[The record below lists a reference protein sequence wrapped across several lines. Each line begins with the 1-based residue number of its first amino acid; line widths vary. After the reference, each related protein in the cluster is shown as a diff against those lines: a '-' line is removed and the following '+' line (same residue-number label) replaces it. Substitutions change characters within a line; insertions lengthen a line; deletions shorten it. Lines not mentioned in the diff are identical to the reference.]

1 MPGTVEIRWRRL
13 RYSLAVFTAATLA
26 GGTAAAAAWWQ
37 EHRAIERLEAA
48 ETRLAAARGRYAALS
63 AEREKWRRFGPLYRR
78 LAAQG
83 RLGGEQPARWTDA
96 VKNAMA
102 GVPAARYRFGSTHV
116 VENDG
121 PAEVRATDLSLD
133 LEMRHEAELT
143 RFLAAL
149 EREAPGTFTVSG
161 CRLVRT
167 DVAGA
172 REPPR
177 AAAAGD
183 SHAVVDAACRIRWQ
197 SVVLSGTGP
206 GWTPAAGLDG
216 GKVAAAAWAG
226 SEAAPVEPPRDTFGR
241 LFTTAAERAR
251 IDAALVAGAVA
262 RETDEAPSA
271 APVRSGPPAQPGPV
285 RWVRIGGI
293 VARSGRSVF
302 AWIDGR
308 RVAYGDP
315 PPKRP
320 ALARISLQLPAAD
333 ANLLAVTR
341 RTPSSRFDSASAP
354 VSTTTSAAR
363 KRSFGPCALSQRHL
377 DARSRKPRRA
387 FRVSTNP
394 EKFTEFFEYAT
405 KVGEICGP
413 AEPLATGIRVDAG
426 GRSILVRPGQR
437 FDPRTGA
444 VSDPI
449 RRPKDRSRRARSLRE
464 SSTAP
469 LTDPA
474 TPGQN

>member
-1 MPGTVEIRWRRL
+1 MPGPVEIRWRRL
-13 RYSLAVFTAATLA
+13 RLSLAAFTAAALA

-37 EHRAIERLEAA
+37 EQRAAERMEAA
-48 ETRLAAARGRYAALS
+48 ETRLAAARGRYSAL
-63 AEREKWRRFGPLYRR
+63 AGERERWRRFGPLYRR

-83 RLGGEQPARWTDA
+83 RLGGEQPARWTEA
-96 VKNAMA
+96 VRHAVA

-121 PAEVRATDLSLD
+121 PVEVRATDLSLE

-161 CRLVRT
+161 CHLVRR
-167 DVAGA
+167 DGPGA
-172 REPPR
+172 REPPP
-177 AAAAGD
+177 AAASGD
-183 SHAVVDAACRIRWQ
+183 PGAAVDAACRIRWQ

-216 GKVAAAAWAG
+216 GKAAGAAWAG
-226 SEAAPVEPPRDTFGR
+226 WEAAPVEPPRDTFGR

-251 IDAALVAGAVA
+251 IDAALMARAVA
-262 RETDEAPSA
+262 PEADEAPSA
-271 APVRSGPPAQPGPV
+271 APVRSGPPAQPGPA
-285 RWVRIGGI
+285 RWVHVGGI

-308 RVAYGDP
+308 RVGYVDP
-315 PPKRP
+315 LPKRP
-320 ALARISLQLPAAD
+320 D
-333 ANLLAVTR
+333 
-341 RTPSSRFDSASAP
+341 
-354 VSTTTSAAR
+354 
-363 KRSFGPCALSQRHL
+363 
-377 DARSRKPRRA
+377 
-387 FRVSTNP
+387 
-394 EKFTEFFEYAT
+394 
-405 KVGEICGP
+405 P
-413 AEPLATGIRVDAG
+413 AESRAAGIRVDAG
-426 GRSILVRPGQR
+426 GHSILVRPGQR

-464 SSTAP
+464 SSAAP
-469 LTDPA
+469 LTDPPA
-474 TPGQN
+474 PGQN

>member
-1 MPGTVEIRWRRL
+1 MLGAVEIRWRRMRL
-13 RYSLAVFTAATLA
+13 PLAAFAAAALA

-37 EHRAIERLEAA
+37 EQRVAERMEAA
-48 ETRLAAARGRYAALS
+48 ETRLAAARGRYSAL
-63 AEREKWRRFGPLYRR
+63 AGEREKWRRFGPLYRR

-83 RLGGEQPARWTDA
+83 RLGGEQPARWTEA
-96 VKNAMA
+96 VGHAVA
-102 GVPAARYRFGSTHV
+102 GVPAARYRLGSTHV

-121 PAEVRATDLSLD
+121 PVEVRATDMSLE

-167 DVAGA
+167 DGPAA
-172 REPPR
+172 KEPR
-177 AAAAGD
+177 LAAASGD
-183 SHAVVDAACRIRWQ
+183 SSAAVDAACRLRWQ

-206 GWTPAAGLDG
+206 GWTPSAGLDG
-216 GKVAAAAWAG
+216 GKAAGTAWAG
-226 SEAAPVEPPRDTFGR
+226 RESAPVEPSRDTFGR

-251 IDAALVAGAVA
+251 IDAALVARAVA
-262 RETDEAPSA
+262 PEADEAPSA
-271 APVRSGPPAQPGPV
+271 GPVRSGPPAQPGPA
-285 RWVRIGGI
+285 RWVHVGGL

-308 RVAYGDP
+308 RVAYGDLQP
-315 PPKRP
+315 RRP
-320 ALARISLQLPAAD
+320 A
-333 ANLLAVTR
+333 
-341 RTPSSRFDSASAP
+341 
-354 VSTTTSAAR
+354 
-363 KRSFGPCALSQRHL
+363 
-377 DARSRKPRRA
+377 
-387 FRVSTNP
+387 
-394 EKFTEFFEYAT
+394 
-405 KVGEICGP
+405 P
-413 AEPLATGIRVDAG
+413 AEPRAAAIRVDAG
-426 GRSILVRPGQR
+426 GHSILVRPGQR

-469 LTDPA
+469 LTDPPA
-474 TPGQN
+474 PGQN

>member
-13 RYSLAVFTAATLA
+13 RFSLVAFIAAAVA

-37 EHRAIERLEAA
+37 EQRVAERMEAA
-48 ETRLAAARGRYAALS
+48 ETRLAAARGRYSAL
-63 AEREKWRRFGPLYRR
+63 AGEREKWRRFGPLYRR

-83 RLGGEQPARWTDA
+83 RLGEEQPARWTEA
-96 VKNAMA
+96 VKHAVA
-102 GVPAARYRFGSTHV
+102 GVPAARYRFGSTRV

-121 PAEVRATDLSLD
+121 PVEVRATDMSLE

-149 EREAPGTFTVSG
+149 ERKAPGTFTVSG

-167 DVAGA
+167 DGPDA
-172 REPPR
+172 REPPL
-177 AAAAGD
+177 AAARGD
-183 SHAVVDAACRIRWQ
+183 SDAVVDAACRIRWQ

-216 GKVAAAAWAG
+216 GKAAGAG
-226 SEAAPVEPPRDTFGR
+226 WEAASVEPPRETFGR
-241 LFTTAAERAR
+241 LFTTEAERAR
-251 IDAALVAGAVA
+251 IDAALVTRTV
-262 RETDEAPSA
+262 TPEADA
-271 APVRSGPPAQPGPV
+271 APARSGPPAQPGPA
-285 RWVRIGGI
+285 RWVHVGGI

-308 RVAYGDP
+308 RVAYGDLY
-315 PPKRP
+315 PKRP
-320 ALARISLQLPAAD
+320 APA
-333 ANLLAVTR
+333 
-341 RTPSSRFDSASAP
+341 
-354 VSTTTSAAR
+354 
-363 KRSFGPCALSQRHL
+363 GPR
-377 DARSRKPRRA
+377 
-387 FRVSTNP
+387 
-394 EKFTEFFEYAT
+394 
-405 KVGEICGP
+405 
-413 AEPLATGIRVDAG
+413 ATGIRVDAG
-426 GRSILVRPGQR
+426 GHSILVRPGQR

-469 LTDPA
+469 LTDPPA
-474 TPGQN
+474 PGQN

>member
-13 RYSLAVFTAATLA
+13 RFSLAAFAAAALV
-26 GGTAAAAAWWQ
+26 GGVAAAAAWWQ
-37 EHRAIERLEAA
+37 EHRAGERMEAA
-48 ETRLAAARGRYAALS
+48 ETRLAVARGRYSAL
-63 AEREKWRRFGPLYRR
+63 AGEREKWRRFGPLYRR
-78 LAAQG
+78 LAAEG
-83 RLGGEQPARWTDA
+83 RLGGEQPARWTEA
-96 VKNAMA
+96 VRHAVA
-102 GVPAARYRFGSTHV
+102 GLPAARYRFGSTHV

-121 PAEVRATDLSLD
+121 PVEVRATDMSLE

-167 DVAGA
+167 DGPGAG
-172 REPPR
+172 EPPR
-177 AAAAGD
+177 AAASGDAG
-183 SHAVVDAACRIRWQ
+183 AILDAACRIRWQ

-216 GKVAAAAWAG
+216 TKVAGGAWAG
-226 SEAAPVEPPRDTFGR
+226 REASPVEAPRDTFGR
-241 LFTTAAERAR
+241 LFTTAAQRAR
-251 IDAALVAGAVA
+251 IDAALVA
-262 RETDEAPSA
+262 READETPSA
-271 APVRSGPPAQPGPV
+271 VPVRSGPPAQPEPA
-285 RWVRIGGI
+285 RWVHVGGI

-308 RVAYGDP
+308 RVASADP
-315 PPKRP
+315 HPKRP
-320 ALARISLQLPAAD
+320 APARISHQLPAAD

-341 RTPSSRFDSASAP
+341 RTPSSRFTV
-354 VSTTTSAAR
+354 VSTTPSAAR
-363 KRSFGPCALSQRHL
+363 TRSLGPCALSQRHL
-377 DARSRKPRRA
+377 DAL
-387 FRVSTNP
+387 
-394 EKFTEFFEYAT
+394 AT

-413 AEPLATGIRVDAG
+413 AESRATGIRIDAG
-426 GRSILVRPGQR
+426 GHSILVRPGQR

-469 LTDPA
+469 LTDPPA
-474 TPGQN
+474 PGQN

>member
-13 RYSLAVFTAATLA
+13 RFSLAAFAAAALA
-26 GGTAAAAAWWQ
+26 GGTAAAAAWWH
-37 EHRAIERLEAA
+37 EHRVAERMEAA
-48 ETRLAAARGRYAALS
+48 ETRLAAARGRYAAL
-63 AEREKWRRFGPLYRR
+63 AGEREEWRRFGPLYRR

-83 RLGGEQPARWTDA
+83 RLGGEQTARRTEA
-96 VKNAMA
+96 VRHAVA

-121 PAEVRATDLSLD
+121 PVEVRATDMSLE

-167 DVAGA
+167 DGPGA
-172 REPPR
+172 REPPL
-177 AAAAGD
+177 AAASGD
-183 SHAVVDAACRIRWQ
+183 SDAVVDAACRIRWQ
-197 SVVLSGTGP
+197 SVVLFGTGP
-206 GWTPAAGLDG
+206 GWTPTADLDG
-216 GKVAAAAWAG
+216 GKVAGAAWTG
-226 SEAAPVEPPRDTFGR
+226 WEAAPVEPPRDTFGR

-251 IDAALVAGAVA
+251 IDAALVA
-262 RETDEAPSA
+262 READEAPSA
-271 APVRSGPPAQPGPV
+271 APVRSGPPAQPGPA
-285 RWVRIGGI
+285 RWVHVGGI

-320 ALARISLQLPAAD
+320 A
-333 ANLLAVTR
+333 
-341 RTPSSRFDSASAP
+341 
-354 VSTTTSAAR
+354 
-363 KRSFGPCALSQRHL
+363 
-377 DARSRKPRRA
+377 
-387 FRVSTNP
+387 
-394 EKFTEFFEYAT
+394 
-405 KVGEICGP
+405 P
-413 AEPLATGIRVDAG
+413 AEPRATGIRVDAG

-444 VSDPI
+444 ASDPI

-464 SSTAP
+464 SSSAP
-469 LTDPA
+469 LTDP
-474 TPGQN
+474 PDSGQN